1 VLGLERV
8 DVTPKPGVVYPK
20 VSHRLKQ
27 VLGLERV
34 DVTPKPGVVY
44 PKVSHCLEG
53 VRTIRKS

>member
-1 VLGLERV
+1 VY
-8 DVTPKPGVVYPK
+8 VTPKPGVVYPK